1 MSTSSERRLEWSDAT
16 IILGD
21 TQASVAPGGG
31 SCATAAATSERESC
45 APLDDKTSDAAAD
58 AVPSMSRPA
67 RVPLGRP
74 GEIVISP
81 MAARSYAG
89 EAGATVASSTA
100 SSNAQ
105 SRSGRFILL
114 ALCVAVAA
122 SLGAVGGS
130 LGIARFARFLPVAS
144 LPAVHADTRDEVG
157 VLKDALAHVRMNVK
171 VLSDSVSALRVTIS
185 TSNAATSTQLTRL
198 NEALDRIERAQSERR
213 AAASSPETTGYLPP
227 QSAAA
232 AETRPGARPAIV
244 EGWTLRKVY
253 DGTALIEGRYGIV
266 EVEPGAELPGL
277 GRIQE
282 IRRQDG
288 RWVVVTPRGLIL
300 PIR

>member
-1 MSTSSERRLEWSDAT
+1 MSTSSERRLEWNDS
-16 IILGD
+16 IIVLGD
-21 TQASVAPGGG
+21 TQVSAAQGGG
-31 SCATAAATSERESC
+31 SCAMQAASGRESC
-45 APLDDKTSDAAAD
+45 APPDHTTSDAAAE
-58 AVPSMSRPA
+58 AAPSMPRAASLPRP
-67 RVPLGRP
+67 GRP

-81 MAARSYAG
+81 MTARSYAG
-89 EAGATVASSTA
+89 EAGATAASSTPP
-100 SSNAQ
+100 SNAQ

-130 LGIARFARFLPVAS
+130 LGIASFERFLPVAS
-144 LPAVHADTRDEVG
+144 LPAVHADTRDEVS
-157 VLKDALAHVRMNVK
+157 VLKDALAHVRMNAK
-171 VLSDSVSALRVTIS
+171 VLNDSVSALRVTIS
-185 TSNAATSTQLTRL
+185 TSNSATNAQLTRL
-198 NEALDRIERAQSERR
+198 NEALERIEHAQSERR
-213 AAASSPETTGYLPP
+213 AAVSSPEATGYLPP

-232 AETRPGARPAIV
+232 AEAKPGARPAIV

-288 RWVVVTPRGLIL
+288 HWVVVTPRGLIL